1 MGERAQ
7 RPSEGD
13 EHVHEREAD
22 VGRHAEQERT
32 RDRDERRVLHTEGAG
47 VLLRRFR
54 EDGVLR
60 NAERGPSRAL
70 FVRLPL
76 SG

>member
-1 MGERAQ
+1 MGEGHNA
-7 RPSEGD
+7 PSEGD
-13 EHVHEREAD
+13 EHVHEREAH
-22 VGRHAEQERT
+22 VGRHAEQQRT
-32 RDRDERRVLHTEGAG
+32 RARDKRRVLHTEGAG
-47 VLLRRFR
+47 VLLRRLR